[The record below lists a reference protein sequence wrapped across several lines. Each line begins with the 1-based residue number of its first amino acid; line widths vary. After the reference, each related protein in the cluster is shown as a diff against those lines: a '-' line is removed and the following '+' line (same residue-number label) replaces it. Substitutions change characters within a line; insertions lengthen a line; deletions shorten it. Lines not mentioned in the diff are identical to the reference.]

1 MVKLHEAMTYGNGE
15 VFHPYE
21 GFEAD
26 VGFWYGEYCKDVDAG
41 LSSGGGTAEYIAEKI
56 DEEHPTE
63 SPEQFKSLVRLVRE
77 TYPKAEKKWSAN
89 IREASEQP
97 FVFIKIFDPYE
108 DGEARATVQSYGGP
122 MAYNVWSISKENI
135 QDIKDELPDWEN
147 RIAFYR
153 YYSNGKLGGKLSEA
167 QISGLGHALAGKNV
181 GKRIREAQANLA
193 YYGFRRV
200 PEEDFSDD
208 GTRFF
213 MYVWDPENTGK
224 SPFYFSKAGGYGM
237 VFFSEHIY
245 YMYNN
250 ADELRKAIR
259 AHGYHLDDLNGINKE
274 NFTDEALGKIVAQLQ
289 EIRESN
295 WFEDICPE
303 FSTRGAIDRGV
314 EVKDYN
320 ADKDHQRVMDIA
332 KRANSDPEK
341 MAKLAANM
349 AKAIGDK
356 EKMRSRWQA
365 AVDVYGSESPVAK
378 AFEAQVKDRG
388 WSINIRPRS
397 GDIDWSSL
405 FESINDKSIYD
416 AHAEYKKDQLK
427 KKEDDNIETGVF
439 VVTDF
444 SDDSYKNPKV
454 KRIKIADGVTSIK
467 EDAFFN
473 CKNLTEVIIP
483 DSVTTIGDFAFANC
497 EELKTIK
504 IPKNVTSIGKGAF
517 CGCIYMTSII
527 IPDSVTTIEDST
539 FSNCMRLETIKIPKN
554 VTSIE
559 EGAFFHCARL
569 TSIIIPDS
577 VTSIGNLAFAN
588 CIRLKTI
595 KIPNSVT
602 SIGDRAF
609 YNCYNLES
617 IKMPESATSIGF
629 ETFRS
634 CNSLK
639 SINIPKGVTAIEN
652 STFFLCKNLT
662 EVIIPDSVTSIE
674 NDAFENCKNLK
685 TIHYA
690 GTRDQWNAIEKAFDW
705 IPSTRELM
713 IDYNYQESS
722 TFDEGSVKLAT
733 VVKESAERKYWNNFF
748 DKITESVDSDRI
760 ETLLKNYFDT
770 DDVSLS
776 DETCWGLPVY
786 IVDNKRYAVGD
797 SDDVYDAAVQ
807 QAIDVFEDDTD
818 EGKIRWLQKNNW
830 PGVDEESVC
839 NDLGDNPDDYEE
851 ESIYKP
857 SSIDEYIDTMGYT
870 DAAEAFSMAF
880 IGNYLDKRELGEYI
894 VDSDGVEPLAS
905 EDGREISIGDDLSA
919 FCLGGA
925 Y

>member
-1 MVKLHEAMTYGNGE
+1 MVKLREAMSYGNEE

-26 VGFWYGEYCKDVDAG
+26 VGFWYGGYCKDVDAG
-41 LSSGGGTAEYIAEKI
+41 LNNPDVGIAEYIAEKI

-63 SPEQFKSLVRLVRE
+63 SPEQFKSLVRLVRD
-77 TYPKAEKKWSAN
+77 TYPKIEKNWSVN
-89 IREASEQP
+89 IHEASEQP

-167 QISGLGHALAGKNV
+167 QISGHALAGKNV

-245 YMYNN
+245 YIYNN

-274 NFTDEALGKIVAQLQ
+274 HFTDEALGKIVAQLQ
-289 EIRESN
+289 EIRESS

-405 FESINDKSIYD
+405 FESINDKSIYK

-427 KKEDDNIETGVF
+427 KKEEEDNQ
-439 VVTDF
+439 
-444 SDDSYKNPKV
+444 
-454 KRIKIADGVTSIK
+454 
-467 EDAFFN
+467 
-473 CKNLTEVIIP
+473 
-483 DSVTTIGDFAFANC
+483 
-497 EELKTIK
+497 
-504 IPKNVTSIGKGAF
+504 
-517 CGCIYMTSII
+517 
-527 IPDSVTTIEDST
+527 
-539 FSNCMRLETIKIPKN
+539 
-554 VTSIE
+554 
-559 EGAFFHCARL
+559 
-569 TSIIIPDS
+569 
-577 VTSIGNLAFAN
+577 
-588 CIRLKTI
+588 
-595 KIPNSVT
+595 
-602 SIGDRAF
+602 
-609 YNCYNLES
+609 
-617 IKMPESATSIGF
+617 
-629 ETFRS
+629 
-634 CNSLK
+634 
-639 SINIPKGVTAIEN
+639 EN
-652 STFFLCKNLT
+652 F
-662 EVIIPDSVTSIE
+662 
-674 NDAFENCKNLK
+674 
-685 TIHYA
+685 
-690 GTRDQWNAIEKAFDW
+690 
-705 IPSTRELM
+705 
-713 IDYNYQESS
+713 

-733 VVKESAERKYWNNFF
+733 VVKESAERKYWNKFF

>member
-1 MVKLHEAMTYGNGE
+1 MVKLREAMSYGNEE

-26 VGFWYGEYCKDVDAG
+26 VDFWYGEYCKDVDAG
-41 LSSGGGTAEYIAEKI
+41 LSPGGGIAEYIADRI
-56 DEEHPTE
+56 DKEHPTK
-63 SPEQFKSLVRLVRE
+63 SYDQFKSLVRLVRE
-77 TYPKAEKKWSAN
+77 IYPKSEKKWSVN
-89 IREASEQP
+89 IHEASEQP

-167 QISGLGHALAGKNV
+167 QISGHALAGKNV

-245 YMYNN
+245 YIYNN

-274 NFTDEALGKIVAQLQ
+274 HFTDEALGKIVAQLQ

-303 FSTRGAIDRGV
+303 FSTRGAIDRGI

-427 KKEDDNIETGVF
+427 KKEEEDNQ
-439 VVTDF
+439 
-444 SDDSYKNPKV
+444 
-454 KRIKIADGVTSIK
+454 
-467 EDAFFN
+467 
-473 CKNLTEVIIP
+473 
-483 DSVTTIGDFAFANC
+483 
-497 EELKTIK
+497 
-504 IPKNVTSIGKGAF
+504 
-517 CGCIYMTSII
+517 
-527 IPDSVTTIEDST
+527 
-539 FSNCMRLETIKIPKN
+539 
-554 VTSIE
+554 
-559 EGAFFHCARL
+559 
-569 TSIIIPDS
+569 
-577 VTSIGNLAFAN
+577 
-588 CIRLKTI
+588 
-595 KIPNSVT
+595 
-602 SIGDRAF
+602 
-609 YNCYNLES
+609 
-617 IKMPESATSIGF
+617 
-629 ETFRS
+629 
-634 CNSLK
+634 
-639 SINIPKGVTAIEN
+639 EN
-652 STFFLCKNLT
+652 F
-662 EVIIPDSVTSIE
+662 
-674 NDAFENCKNLK
+674 
-685 TIHYA
+685 
-690 GTRDQWNAIEKAFDW
+690 
-705 IPSTRELM
+705 
-713 IDYNYQESS
+713 

-733 VVKESAERKYWNNFF
+733 VVKESAERKYWNKFF

-776 DETCWGLPVY
+776 NETCWGLPVY

-807 QAIDVFEDDTD
+807 QAIGVFEDDTD
-818 EGKIRWLQKNNW
+818 EGQIRWLQKNNW

-839 NDLGDNPDDYEE
+839 EDLGDYEE
-851 ESIYKP
+851 GESIYRP
-857 SSIDEYIDTMGYT
+857 SSIDEYIDTMGYA

>member
-1 MVKLHEAMTYGNGE
+1 MVKLREAMSYGNEE

-41 LSSGGGTAEYIAEKI
+41 LNNLDVGIAEYIAEKI

-63 SPEQFKSLVRLVRE
+63 SPEQFKSLVRLVRD
-77 TYPKAEKKWSAN
+77 TYPKIEKNWSVN
-89 IREASEQP
+89 IHEASEQP

-167 QISGLGHALAGKNV
+167 QISGHALAGKNV

-245 YMYNN
+245 YIYNN

-274 NFTDEALGKIVAQLQ
+274 HFTDEALGKIVAQLQ
-289 EIRESN
+289 EIRESS

-416 AHAEYKKDQLK
+416 AHAEYEKDQLN
-427 KKEDDNIETGVF
+427 KKEEEDNQ
-439 VVTDF
+439 
-444 SDDSYKNPKV
+444 
-454 KRIKIADGVTSIK
+454 
-467 EDAFFN
+467 
-473 CKNLTEVIIP
+473 
-483 DSVTTIGDFAFANC
+483 
-497 EELKTIK
+497 
-504 IPKNVTSIGKGAF
+504 
-517 CGCIYMTSII
+517 
-527 IPDSVTTIEDST
+527 
-539 FSNCMRLETIKIPKN
+539 
-554 VTSIE
+554 
-559 EGAFFHCARL
+559 
-569 TSIIIPDS
+569 
-577 VTSIGNLAFAN
+577 
-588 CIRLKTI
+588 
-595 KIPNSVT
+595 
-602 SIGDRAF
+602 
-609 YNCYNLES
+609 
-617 IKMPESATSIGF
+617 
-629 ETFRS
+629 
-634 CNSLK
+634 
-639 SINIPKGVTAIEN
+639 EN
-652 STFFLCKNLT
+652 F
-662 EVIIPDSVTSIE
+662 
-674 NDAFENCKNLK
+674 
-685 TIHYA
+685 
-690 GTRDQWNAIEKAFDW
+690 
-705 IPSTRELM
+705 
-713 IDYNYQESS
+713 

-733 VVKESAERKYWNNFF
+733 VVKESAERKYWNSFF
-748 DKITESVDSDRI
+748 NKITESVDSDRI

-807 QAIDVFEDDTD
+807 QAIGVFEDDTD
-818 EGKIRWLQKNNW
+818 EGQIRWLQKNNW

>member
-1 MVKLHEAMTYGNGE
+1 MIKLREAMSYGNEE

-41 LSSGGGTAEYIAEKI
+41 LSPGGGIAEYIADRI
-56 DEEHPTE
+56 DKEHPTK
-63 SPEQFKSLVRLVRE
+63 SYDQFKSLVRLVRE
-77 TYPKAEKKWSAN
+77 IYPKSEKKWSVN
-89 IREASEQP
+89 IHEASEQP

-167 QISGLGHALAGKNV
+167 QISGHALAGKNV

-245 YMYNN
+245 YIYNN

-274 NFTDEALGKIVAQLQ
+274 HFTDEALGKIVAQLQ
-289 EIRESN
+289 EIRESS

-427 KKEDDNIETGVF
+427 KKEEEDNQ
-439 VVTDF
+439 
-444 SDDSYKNPKV
+444 
-454 KRIKIADGVTSIK
+454 
-467 EDAFFN
+467 
-473 CKNLTEVIIP
+473 
-483 DSVTTIGDFAFANC
+483 
-497 EELKTIK
+497 
-504 IPKNVTSIGKGAF
+504 
-517 CGCIYMTSII
+517 
-527 IPDSVTTIEDST
+527 
-539 FSNCMRLETIKIPKN
+539 
-554 VTSIE
+554 
-559 EGAFFHCARL
+559 
-569 TSIIIPDS
+569 
-577 VTSIGNLAFAN
+577 
-588 CIRLKTI
+588 
-595 KIPNSVT
+595 
-602 SIGDRAF
+602 
-609 YNCYNLES
+609 
-617 IKMPESATSIGF
+617 
-629 ETFRS
+629 
-634 CNSLK
+634 
-639 SINIPKGVTAIEN
+639 EN
-652 STFFLCKNLT
+652 F
-662 EVIIPDSVTSIE
+662 
-674 NDAFENCKNLK
+674 
-685 TIHYA
+685 
-690 GTRDQWNAIEKAFDW
+690 
-705 IPSTRELM
+705 
-713 IDYNYQESS
+713 

-894 VDSDGVEPLAS
+894 VDSDGVAPLAS

>member
-1 MVKLHEAMTYGNGE
+1 MVKLREAMTYGNGE

-26 VGFWYGEYCKDVDAG
+26 VDFWYGEYCKDVDAG
-41 LSSGGGTAEYIAEKI
+41 LSPGGGIAEYIADRINK
-56 DEEHPTE
+56 EHPTK
-63 SPEQFKSLVRLVRE
+63 SYDQFKSLVRLVRE
-77 TYPKAEKKWSAN
+77 IYPKSEKKWSVN
-89 IREASEQP
+89 IHEASEQP
-97 FVFIKIFDPYE
+97 FVFIKVFDPYE
-108 DGEARATVQSYGGP
+108 DGEARAIAQSYGGQLD
-122 MAYNVWSISKENI
+122 YNVWSISKENI

-153 YYSNGKLGGKLSEA
+153 YYSSRKLGGKLSES
-167 QISGLGHALAGKNV
+167 QISGHALAGKNV

-208 GTRFF
+208 GARFF
-213 MYVWDPENTGK
+213 MWVWDPENTGK

-237 VFFSEHIY
+237 VFFSEQ
-245 YMYNN
+245 MYDN
-250 ADELRKAIR
+250 APELRKAIR

-289 EIRESN
+289 EIRESS

-341 MAKLAANM
+341 MVKLAANM

-405 FESINDKSIYD
+405 FESVNDESIYK
-416 AHAEYKKDQLK
+416 AHAEYEKDQLK
-427 KKEDDNIETGVF
+427 KKEEEDNQ
-439 VVTDF
+439 
-444 SDDSYKNPKV
+444 
-454 KRIKIADGVTSIK
+454 
-467 EDAFFN
+467 
-473 CKNLTEVIIP
+473 
-483 DSVTTIGDFAFANC
+483 
-497 EELKTIK
+497 
-504 IPKNVTSIGKGAF
+504 
-517 CGCIYMTSII
+517 
-527 IPDSVTTIEDST
+527 
-539 FSNCMRLETIKIPKN
+539 
-554 VTSIE
+554 
-559 EGAFFHCARL
+559 
-569 TSIIIPDS
+569 
-577 VTSIGNLAFAN
+577 
-588 CIRLKTI
+588 
-595 KIPNSVT
+595 
-602 SIGDRAF
+602 
-609 YNCYNLES
+609 
-617 IKMPESATSIGF
+617 
-629 ETFRS
+629 
-634 CNSLK
+634 
-639 SINIPKGVTAIEN
+639 EN
-652 STFFLCKNLT
+652 F
-662 EVIIPDSVTSIE
+662 
-674 NDAFENCKNLK
+674 
-685 TIHYA
+685 
-690 GTRDQWNAIEKAFDW
+690 
-705 IPSTRELM
+705 
-713 IDYNYQESS
+713 

-748 DKITESVDSDRI
+748 DKITESTDSDSI
-760 ETLLKNYFDT
+760 ETILKDYFDA

-776 DETCWGLPVY
+776 DETCFGLPVY

-797 SDDVYDAAVQ
+797 SDEAYDAAVQ
-807 QAIDVFEDDTD
+807 QAIDVFEDDTE

-839 NDLGDNPDDYEE
+839 EDLGDYEE
-851 ESIYKP
+851 GESIYKP

-919 FCLGGA
+919 FCLGET

>member
-1 MVKLHEAMTYGNGE
+1 MVKLREAMSYGNGE

-26 VGFWYGEYCKDVDAG
+26 VDFWYGEYCKDVDAG
-41 LSSGGGTAEYIAEKI
+41 LSPGGGIAEYIADRINK
-56 DEEHPTE
+56 EHPTK
-63 SPEQFKSLVRLVRE
+63 SYDQFKSLVRLVRE
-77 TYPKAEKKWSAN
+77 IYPKSEKKWSVN
-89 IREASEQP
+89 IHEASEQP
-97 FVFIKIFDPYE
+97 FVFIKVFDPYE
-108 DGEARATVQSYGGP
+108 DSEARAIAQSYGGQID
-122 MAYNVWSISKENI
+122 YNVWSISKENI

-153 YYSNGKLGGKLSEA
+153 YYSSRKLGGKLSES
-167 QISGLGHALAGKNV
+167 QISGHALVGKNV
-181 GKRIREAQANLA
+181 GKRIHEAQANLA

-208 GTRFF
+208 GARFF
-213 MYVWDPENTGK
+213 MWVWDPENTGK

-237 VFFSEHIY
+237 VFFSEQ
-245 YMYNN
+245 MYDN
-250 ADELRKAIR
+250 APELRKAIK

-289 EIRESN
+289 EIRESS

-341 MAKLAANM
+341 MVKLAANM

-405 FESINDKSIYD
+405 FESVNDESIYK
-416 AHAEYKKDQLK
+416 AHAEYEKDQLK
-427 KKEDDNIETGVF
+427 KKEEEDNQ
-439 VVTDF
+439 
-444 SDDSYKNPKV
+444 
-454 KRIKIADGVTSIK
+454 
-467 EDAFFN
+467 
-473 CKNLTEVIIP
+473 
-483 DSVTTIGDFAFANC
+483 
-497 EELKTIK
+497 
-504 IPKNVTSIGKGAF
+504 
-517 CGCIYMTSII
+517 
-527 IPDSVTTIEDST
+527 
-539 FSNCMRLETIKIPKN
+539 
-554 VTSIE
+554 
-559 EGAFFHCARL
+559 
-569 TSIIIPDS
+569 
-577 VTSIGNLAFAN
+577 
-588 CIRLKTI
+588 
-595 KIPNSVT
+595 
-602 SIGDRAF
+602 
-609 YNCYNLES
+609 
-617 IKMPESATSIGF
+617 
-629 ETFRS
+629 
-634 CNSLK
+634 
-639 SINIPKGVTAIEN
+639 EN
-652 STFFLCKNLT
+652 F
-662 EVIIPDSVTSIE
+662 
-674 NDAFENCKNLK
+674 
-685 TIHYA
+685 
-690 GTRDQWNAIEKAFDW
+690 
-705 IPSTRELM
+705 
-713 IDYNYQESS
+713 

-733 VVKESAERKYWNNFF
+733 VKEAAERKYWNKFF

-776 DETCWGLPVY
+776 DETCFGLPVY

-797 SDDVYDAAVQ
+797 SDEAYDAAVQ
-807 QAIDVFEDDTD
+807 QAIDVFEDDTE
-818 EGKIRWLQKNNW
+818 EGQIRWLQKNNW

-839 NDLGDNPDDYEE
+839 EDLGDYEE
-851 ESIYKP
+851 GESIYKP

-919 FCLGGA
+919 FCLGET

>member
-1 MVKLHEAMTYGNGE
+1 MVKLREAMTYGNGE

-26 VGFWYGEYCKDVDAG
+26 VDFWYGEYCKDVDAG
-41 LSSGGGTAEYIAEKI
+41 LSPGGGIAEYIADRINK
-56 DEEHPTE
+56 EHPTK
-63 SPEQFKSLVRLVRE
+63 SYDQFKSLVRLVRE
-77 TYPKAEKKWSAN
+77 IYPKSEKKWSVN
-89 IREASEQP
+89 IHEASEQP
-97 FVFIKIFDPYE
+97 FVFIKVFDPYE
-108 DGEARATVQSYGGP
+108 DGEARAIAQSYGGQLD
-122 MAYNVWSISKENI
+122 YNVWSISKENI

-153 YYSNGKLGGKLSEA
+153 YYSSRKLGGKLSEA
-167 QISGLGHALAGKNV
+167 QISGHVLTGKNV

-213 MYVWDPENTGK
+213 MWVWDPENTGK

-245 YMYNN
+245 YMYND
-250 ADELRKAIR
+250 ADELRKAIET
-259 AHGYHLDDLNGINKE
+259 HGYHLDDLNGINKE

-289 EIRESN
+289 EIRESS

-365 AVDVYGSESPVAK
+365 AVDVYGLESPVAK

-416 AHAEYKKDQLK
+416 SHAEYEKDQLK
-427 KKEDDNIETGVF
+427 KKEEEDNQ
-439 VVTDF
+439 
-444 SDDSYKNPKV
+444 
-454 KRIKIADGVTSIK
+454 
-467 EDAFFN
+467 
-473 CKNLTEVIIP
+473 
-483 DSVTTIGDFAFANC
+483 
-497 EELKTIK
+497 
-504 IPKNVTSIGKGAF
+504 
-517 CGCIYMTSII
+517 
-527 IPDSVTTIEDST
+527 
-539 FSNCMRLETIKIPKN
+539 
-554 VTSIE
+554 
-559 EGAFFHCARL
+559 
-569 TSIIIPDS
+569 
-577 VTSIGNLAFAN
+577 
-588 CIRLKTI
+588 
-595 KIPNSVT
+595 
-602 SIGDRAF
+602 
-609 YNCYNLES
+609 
-617 IKMPESATSIGF
+617 
-629 ETFRS
+629 
-634 CNSLK
+634 
-639 SINIPKGVTAIEN
+639 EN
-652 STFFLCKNLT
+652 F
-662 EVIIPDSVTSIE
+662 
-674 NDAFENCKNLK
+674 
-685 TIHYA
+685 
-690 GTRDQWNAIEKAFDW
+690 
-705 IPSTRELM
+705 
-713 IDYNYQESS
+713 

-748 DKITESVDSDRI
+748 DKITESTDSDSI
-760 ETLLKNYFDT
+760 ETLLKDYFDT

-776 DETCWGLPVY
+776 DETCFGLPVY

-807 QAIDVFEDDTD
+807 QAIGVFEDDTE
-818 EGKIRWLQKNNW
+818 EGQIRWLQKNNW

-839 NDLGDNPDDYEE
+839 EDLGDYEE
-851 ESIYKP
+851 GELIYKP
-857 SSIDEYIDTMGYT
+857 SSIDEYIDTMGYA

-919 FCLGGA
+919 FCLGET

>member
-1 MVKLHEAMTYGNGE
+1 MVKLREAMSYGNEE

-21 GFEAD
+21 GFEVD
-26 VGFWYGEYCKDVDAG
+26 VDFWYGEYCKDADAG
-41 LSSGGGTAEYIAEKI
+41 LSPGGGIAEYIAEKI

-77 TYPKAEKKWSAN
+77 TYPKAEKKWSVN
-89 IREASEQP
+89 IHEASEQP

-108 DGEARATVQSYGGP
+108 DGEARTTVQSYGGP

-245 YMYNN
+245 YMYND
-250 ADELRKAIR
+250 ADKLRKAIK

-274 NFTDEALGKIVAQLQ
+274 HFTDEALGKIVAQLQ
-289 EIRESN
+289 EIRESS

-416 AHAEYKKDQLK
+416 AHAEYEKDQLK
-427 KKEDDNIETGVF
+427 KKEEEDNQ
-439 VVTDF
+439 
-444 SDDSYKNPKV
+444 
-454 KRIKIADGVTSIK
+454 
-467 EDAFFN
+467 
-473 CKNLTEVIIP
+473 
-483 DSVTTIGDFAFANC
+483 
-497 EELKTIK
+497 
-504 IPKNVTSIGKGAF
+504 
-517 CGCIYMTSII
+517 
-527 IPDSVTTIEDST
+527 
-539 FSNCMRLETIKIPKN
+539 
-554 VTSIE
+554 
-559 EGAFFHCARL
+559 
-569 TSIIIPDS
+569 
-577 VTSIGNLAFAN
+577 
-588 CIRLKTI
+588 
-595 KIPNSVT
+595 
-602 SIGDRAF
+602 
-609 YNCYNLES
+609 
-617 IKMPESATSIGF
+617 
-629 ETFRS
+629 
-634 CNSLK
+634 
-639 SINIPKGVTAIEN
+639 EN
-652 STFFLCKNLT
+652 F
-662 EVIIPDSVTSIE
+662 
-674 NDAFENCKNLK
+674 
-685 TIHYA
+685 
-690 GTRDQWNAIEKAFDW
+690 
-705 IPSTRELM
+705 
-713 IDYNYQESS
+713 

-818 EGKIRWLQKNNW
+818 EGKIRWLQANNW

-857 SSIDEYIDTMGYT
+857 SSIDEYIDTMGYA
-870 DAAEAFSMAF
+870 DAVEAFSMAF

>member
-1 MVKLHEAMTYGNGE
+1 MVKLREAMSYGNEE

-26 VGFWYGEYCKDVDAG
+26 VDFWYGEYCKDVDAG
-41 LSSGGGTAEYIAEKI
+41 LSPGGGIAEYIAEKI

-63 SPEQFKSLVRLVRE
+63 SPEQFKSLVRLVRD
-77 TYPKAEKKWSAN
+77 TYPKIEKNWSVN
-89 IREASEQP
+89 IHEASEQP

-167 QISGLGHALAGKNV
+167 QISGHALAGKNV

-245 YMYNN
+245 YIYNN

-274 NFTDEALGKIVAQLQ
+274 HFTDEALGKIVAQLQ
-289 EIRESN
+289 EIRESS

-416 AHAEYKKDQLK
+416 AHAEYEKDQLK
-427 KKEDDNIETGVF
+427 KKEDEDNQ
-439 VVTDF
+439 
-444 SDDSYKNPKV
+444 
-454 KRIKIADGVTSIK
+454 
-467 EDAFFN
+467 
-473 CKNLTEVIIP
+473 
-483 DSVTTIGDFAFANC
+483 
-497 EELKTIK
+497 
-504 IPKNVTSIGKGAF
+504 
-517 CGCIYMTSII
+517 
-527 IPDSVTTIEDST
+527 
-539 FSNCMRLETIKIPKN
+539 
-554 VTSIE
+554 
-559 EGAFFHCARL
+559 
-569 TSIIIPDS
+569 
-577 VTSIGNLAFAN
+577 
-588 CIRLKTI
+588 
-595 KIPNSVT
+595 
-602 SIGDRAF
+602 
-609 YNCYNLES
+609 
-617 IKMPESATSIGF
+617 
-629 ETFRS
+629 
-634 CNSLK
+634 
-639 SINIPKGVTAIEN
+639 EN
-652 STFFLCKNLT
+652 F
-662 EVIIPDSVTSIE
+662 
-674 NDAFENCKNLK
+674 
-685 TIHYA
+685 
-690 GTRDQWNAIEKAFDW
+690 
-705 IPSTRELM
+705 
-713 IDYNYQESS
+713 

-748 DKITESVDSDRI
+748 NKITESVDSDRI

-839 NDLGDNPDDYEE
+839 NDLGDNSDDYEE

-905 EDGREISIGDDLSA
+905 EDGKEISIGDDLSA

>member
-1 MVKLHEAMTYGNGE
+1 MIKLREAMTYGNGE

-26 VGFWYGEYCKDVDAG
+26 VDFWYGEYCRDVDAG
-41 LSSGGGTAEYIAEKI
+41 LSPGGGIAEYIADRINK
-56 DEEHPTE
+56 EHPTKNYD
-63 SPEQFKSLVRLVRE
+63 QFKSLVRLVRE
-77 TYPKAEKKWSAN
+77 TYPKIEKKWSVN
-89 IREASEQP
+89 IHEASEQP

-167 QISGLGHALAGKNV
+167 QISGHALAGKNV

-245 YMYNN
+245 YIYNN

-274 NFTDEALGKIVAQLQ
+274 HFTDEALGKIVAQLQ
-289 EIRESN
+289 EIRESS

-427 KKEDDNIETGVF
+427 KKEEEDNQ
-439 VVTDF
+439 
-444 SDDSYKNPKV
+444 
-454 KRIKIADGVTSIK
+454 
-467 EDAFFN
+467 
-473 CKNLTEVIIP
+473 
-483 DSVTTIGDFAFANC
+483 
-497 EELKTIK
+497 
-504 IPKNVTSIGKGAF
+504 
-517 CGCIYMTSII
+517 
-527 IPDSVTTIEDST
+527 
-539 FSNCMRLETIKIPKN
+539 
-554 VTSIE
+554 
-559 EGAFFHCARL
+559 
-569 TSIIIPDS
+569 
-577 VTSIGNLAFAN
+577 
-588 CIRLKTI
+588 
-595 KIPNSVT
+595 
-602 SIGDRAF
+602 
-609 YNCYNLES
+609 
-617 IKMPESATSIGF
+617 
-629 ETFRS
+629 
-634 CNSLK
+634 
-639 SINIPKGVTAIEN
+639 EN
-652 STFFLCKNLT
+652 F
-662 EVIIPDSVTSIE
+662 
-674 NDAFENCKNLK
+674 
-685 TIHYA
+685 
-690 GTRDQWNAIEKAFDW
+690 
-705 IPSTRELM
+705 
-713 IDYNYQESS
+713 
-722 TFDEGSVKLAT
+722 TFDEGSVKLVT
-733 VVKESAERKYWNNFF
+733 VVKESAERKYWNKFF

-807 QAIDVFEDDTD
+807 QAINVFEDDTD

>member
-1 MVKLHEAMTYGNGE
+1 MVKLREAMSYGNEE

-41 LSSGGGTAEYIAEKI
+41 LNNPDVGIAEYIAEKI

-63 SPEQFKSLVRLVRE
+63 SPEQFKSLVRLVRD
-77 TYPKAEKKWSAN
+77 TYPKIEKNWSVN
-89 IREASEQP
+89 IYEASEQP

-167 QISGLGHALAGKNV
+167 QISGHALAGKNV

-245 YMYNN
+245 YIYNN

-274 NFTDEALGKIVAQLQ
+274 HFTDEALGKIVAQLQ
-289 EIRESN
+289 EIRESS

-416 AHAEYKKDQLK
+416 AHAEYEKDQLN
-427 KKEDDNIETGVF
+427 KKEEEDNQ
-439 VVTDF
+439 
-444 SDDSYKNPKV
+444 
-454 KRIKIADGVTSIK
+454 
-467 EDAFFN
+467 
-473 CKNLTEVIIP
+473 
-483 DSVTTIGDFAFANC
+483 
-497 EELKTIK
+497 
-504 IPKNVTSIGKGAF
+504 
-517 CGCIYMTSII
+517 
-527 IPDSVTTIEDST
+527 
-539 FSNCMRLETIKIPKN
+539 
-554 VTSIE
+554 
-559 EGAFFHCARL
+559 
-569 TSIIIPDS
+569 
-577 VTSIGNLAFAN
+577 
-588 CIRLKTI
+588 
-595 KIPNSVT
+595 
-602 SIGDRAF
+602 
-609 YNCYNLES
+609 
-617 IKMPESATSIGF
+617 
-629 ETFRS
+629 
-634 CNSLK
+634 
-639 SINIPKGVTAIEN
+639 EN
-652 STFFLCKNLT
+652 F
-662 EVIIPDSVTSIE
+662 
-674 NDAFENCKNLK
+674 
-685 TIHYA
+685 
-690 GTRDQWNAIEKAFDW
+690 
-705 IPSTRELM
+705 
-713 IDYNYQESS
+713 

-733 VVKESAERKYWNNFF
+733 VVKESAERKYWNKFF

>member
-1 MVKLHEAMTYGNGE
+1 MVKLRESMTYGNGE

-26 VGFWYGEYCKDVDAG
+26 VDFWYGEYCKDVDAG
-41 LSSGGGTAEYIAEKI
+41 LSPGGGIAEYIADRINK
-56 DEEHPTE
+56 EHPTK
-63 SPEQFKSLVRLVRE
+63 SYDQFKSLVRLVRE
-77 TYPKAEKKWSAN
+77 IYPKSEKKWSVNIHEAN
-89 IREASEQP
+89 EQP
-97 FVFIKIFDPYE
+97 FVFIKVFDPYE
-108 DGEARATVQSYGGP
+108 DGEARAIAQSYGGQID
-122 MAYNVWSISKENI
+122 YNVWSISKENI

-153 YYSNGKLGGKLSEA
+153 YYSSRKLGGKLSEA
-167 QISGLGHALAGKNV
+167 QISGHALAGKNV

-237 VFFSEHIY
+237 VFFSEQ
-245 YMYNN
+245 MYDN
-250 ADELRKAIR
+250 APELRKAIK

-289 EIRESN
+289 EIRESS

-314 EVKDYN
+314 EIKDYN

-365 AVDVYGSESPVAK
+365 AVDVYGLESPVAK
-378 AFEAQVKDRG
+378 AFEAQVKDRR

-405 FESINDKSIYD
+405 FESVNDESIYK
-416 AHAEYKKDQLK
+416 AHAEYEKDQLK
-427 KKEDDNIETGVF
+427 KKEEEDNQ
-439 VVTDF
+439 
-444 SDDSYKNPKV
+444 
-454 KRIKIADGVTSIK
+454 
-467 EDAFFN
+467 
-473 CKNLTEVIIP
+473 
-483 DSVTTIGDFAFANC
+483 
-497 EELKTIK
+497 
-504 IPKNVTSIGKGAF
+504 
-517 CGCIYMTSII
+517 
-527 IPDSVTTIEDST
+527 
-539 FSNCMRLETIKIPKN
+539 
-554 VTSIE
+554 
-559 EGAFFHCARL
+559 
-569 TSIIIPDS
+569 
-577 VTSIGNLAFAN
+577 
-588 CIRLKTI
+588 
-595 KIPNSVT
+595 
-602 SIGDRAF
+602 
-609 YNCYNLES
+609 
-617 IKMPESATSIGF
+617 
-629 ETFRS
+629 
-634 CNSLK
+634 
-639 SINIPKGVTAIEN
+639 EN
-652 STFFLCKNLT
+652 F
-662 EVIIPDSVTSIE
+662 
-674 NDAFENCKNLK
+674 
-685 TIHYA
+685 
-690 GTRDQWNAIEKAFDW
+690 
-705 IPSTRELM
+705 
-713 IDYNYQESS
+713 

-748 DKITESVDSDRI
+748 DKITESTDSDSI
-760 ETLLKNYFDT
+760 ETILKDYFDT

-776 DETCWGLPVY
+776 DETCFGLPVY

-807 QAIDVFEDDTD
+807 QAIDVFEDDTE
-818 EGKIRWLQKNNW
+818 EGQIRWLQKNNW

-839 NDLGDNPDDYEE
+839 EDLGDYEE
-851 ESIYKP
+851 GESIYKP
-857 SSIDEYIDTMGYT
+857 SSIDEYIDTMGYA

-919 FCLGGA
+919 FCLGGT

>member
-26 VGFWYGEYCKDVDAG
+26 VDFWYGEYCKDVDAG
-41 LSSGGGTAEYIAEKI
+41 LSPGGGIAEYIADRINK
-56 DEEHPTE
+56 EHPTK
-63 SPEQFKSLVRLVRE
+63 SYDQFKSLVKLVRE
-77 TYPKAEKKWSAN
+77 IYPKSEKKWSVN
-89 IREASEQP
+89 IHEASEQP
-97 FVFIKIFDPYE
+97 FVFIKVFDPYE
-108 DGEARATVQSYGGP
+108 DGEARAIAQSYGGQLD
-122 MAYNVWSISKENI
+122 YNVWSISKENI

-153 YYSNGKLGGKLSEA
+153 YYSSRKLGGKLSEA
-167 QISGLGHALAGKNV
+167 QISGHALTGKNV

-200 PEEDFSDD
+200 SEEDFSDD

-213 MYVWDPENTGK
+213 MWVWDPENTGK

-245 YMYNN
+245 YMYND
-250 ADELRKAIR
+250 AEKLRKAIKD
-259 AHGYHLDDLNGINKE
+259 HGYHLDDLNGINKE
-274 NFTDEALGKIVAQLQ
+274 NFTDEALGKIVTQLQ
-289 EIRESN
+289 EIRESS

-405 FESINDKSIYD
+405 FESINDKSIYN
-416 AHAEYKKDQLK
+416 AHAEYEKDQLK
-427 KKEDDNIETGVF
+427 KKEEEDNQ
-439 VVTDF
+439 
-444 SDDSYKNPKV
+444 
-454 KRIKIADGVTSIK
+454 
-467 EDAFFN
+467 
-473 CKNLTEVIIP
+473 
-483 DSVTTIGDFAFANC
+483 
-497 EELKTIK
+497 
-504 IPKNVTSIGKGAF
+504 
-517 CGCIYMTSII
+517 
-527 IPDSVTTIEDST
+527 
-539 FSNCMRLETIKIPKN
+539 
-554 VTSIE
+554 
-559 EGAFFHCARL
+559 
-569 TSIIIPDS
+569 
-577 VTSIGNLAFAN
+577 
-588 CIRLKTI
+588 
-595 KIPNSVT
+595 
-602 SIGDRAF
+602 
-609 YNCYNLES
+609 
-617 IKMPESATSIGF
+617 
-629 ETFRS
+629 
-634 CNSLK
+634 
-639 SINIPKGVTAIEN
+639 EN
-652 STFFLCKNLT
+652 F
-662 EVIIPDSVTSIE
+662 
-674 NDAFENCKNLK
+674 
-685 TIHYA
+685 
-690 GTRDQWNAIEKAFDW
+690 
-705 IPSTRELM
+705 
-713 IDYNYQESS
+713 

-748 DKITESVDSDRI
+748 DKITESTDSDSI
-760 ETLLKNYFDT
+760 ETLLKDYFDT
-770 DDVSLS
+770 DNVSLS
-776 DETCWGLPVY
+776 DETCFGLPVY

-797 SDDVYDAAVQ
+797 SDEAYDAAVQ
-807 QAIDVFEDDTD
+807 QAIGVFEDDTE
-818 EGKIRWLQKNNW
+818 EGQIRWLQKNNW

-839 NDLGDNPDDYEE
+839 EDLGDYEE
-851 ESIYKP
+851 GESIYKP
-857 SSIDEYIDTMGYT
+857 SSIDEYIDTMGYA

-905 EDGREISIGDDLSA
+905 EDGREISIDDDLSA

>member
-1 MVKLHEAMTYGNGE
+1 MVKLREAMSYGDGE

-26 VGFWYGEYCKDVDAG
+26 VDFWYGKYCEDVDAG
-41 LSSGGGTAEYIAEKI
+41 VNDPDEGIAEYIAGKI
-56 DEEHPTE
+56 DEDHPTE
-63 SPEQFKSLVRLVRE
+63 SPEQFNSLMRWVRE
-77 TYPKAEKKWSAN
+77 TYPKIEKKWSVN
-89 IREASEQP
+89 IHEASEQP

-167 QISGLGHALAGKNV
+167 QISGHALAGKNV

-245 YMYNN
+245 YIYNN

-274 NFTDEALGKIVAQLQ
+274 HFTDEALGKIVAQLQ
-289 EIRESN
+289 EIRESS

-416 AHAEYKKDQLK
+416 AHAEYEKDQLK
-427 KKEDDNIETGVF
+427 KKEEEDNQ
-439 VVTDF
+439 
-444 SDDSYKNPKV
+444 
-454 KRIKIADGVTSIK
+454 
-467 EDAFFN
+467 
-473 CKNLTEVIIP
+473 
-483 DSVTTIGDFAFANC
+483 
-497 EELKTIK
+497 
-504 IPKNVTSIGKGAF
+504 
-517 CGCIYMTSII
+517 
-527 IPDSVTTIEDST
+527 
-539 FSNCMRLETIKIPKN
+539 
-554 VTSIE
+554 
-559 EGAFFHCARL
+559 
-569 TSIIIPDS
+569 
-577 VTSIGNLAFAN
+577 
-588 CIRLKTI
+588 
-595 KIPNSVT
+595 
-602 SIGDRAF
+602 
-609 YNCYNLES
+609 
-617 IKMPESATSIGF
+617 
-629 ETFRS
+629 
-634 CNSLK
+634 
-639 SINIPKGVTAIEN
+639 EN
-652 STFFLCKNLT
+652 F
-662 EVIIPDSVTSIE
+662 
-674 NDAFENCKNLK
+674 
-685 TIHYA
+685 
-690 GTRDQWNAIEKAFDW
+690 
-705 IPSTRELM
+705 
-713 IDYNYQESS
+713 

-733 VVKESAERKYWNNFF
+733 VVKESAERKYWNKFF

-839 NDLGDNPDDYEE
+839 NDLGDNSDDYEE

>member
-1 MVKLHEAMTYGNGE
+1 MVKLRETMSYGNRE

-26 VGFWYGEYCKDVDAG
+26 VDFWYGEYCKDVDAG
-41 LSSGGGTAEYIAEKI
+41 LSPGGGIAEYIADRI
-56 DEEHPTE
+56 DKEHPTK
-63 SPEQFKSLVRLVRE
+63 SYDQFKSLVRLVRE
-77 TYPKAEKKWSAN
+77 LYPKSEKKWSVN
-89 IREASEQP
+89 IHEASEQP

-245 YMYNN
+245 YIYNN

-274 NFTDEALGKIVAQLQ
+274 HFTDEALGKIVAQLQ
-289 EIRESN
+289 EIRESS

-378 AFEAQVKDRG
+378 AFETQVKDRG

-427 KKEDDNIETGVF
+427 KKEEEDNQ
-439 VVTDF
+439 
-444 SDDSYKNPKV
+444 
-454 KRIKIADGVTSIK
+454 
-467 EDAFFN
+467 
-473 CKNLTEVIIP
+473 
-483 DSVTTIGDFAFANC
+483 
-497 EELKTIK
+497 
-504 IPKNVTSIGKGAF
+504 
-517 CGCIYMTSII
+517 
-527 IPDSVTTIEDST
+527 
-539 FSNCMRLETIKIPKN
+539 
-554 VTSIE
+554 
-559 EGAFFHCARL
+559 
-569 TSIIIPDS
+569 
-577 VTSIGNLAFAN
+577 
-588 CIRLKTI
+588 
-595 KIPNSVT
+595 
-602 SIGDRAF
+602 
-609 YNCYNLES
+609 
-617 IKMPESATSIGF
+617 
-629 ETFRS
+629 
-634 CNSLK
+634 
-639 SINIPKGVTAIEN
+639 EN
-652 STFFLCKNLT
+652 F
-662 EVIIPDSVTSIE
+662 
-674 NDAFENCKNLK
+674 
-685 TIHYA
+685 
-690 GTRDQWNAIEKAFDW
+690 
-705 IPSTRELM
+705 
-713 IDYNYQESS
+713 

-748 DKITESVDSDRI
+748 DKITESTDSDRI

-905 EDGREISIGDDLSA
+905 EDGKEISIGDDLSA

>member
-21 GFEAD
+21 GFEDD
-26 VGFWYGEYCKDVDAG
+26 VDFWYGEYCKDVDAG
-41 LSSGGGTAEYIAEKI
+41 LSPGGGIAEYIADRINK
-56 DEEHPTE
+56 EHPTK
-63 SPEQFKSLVRLVRE
+63 SYDQFKSLVRLVRE
-77 TYPKAEKKWSAN
+77 IYPKSEKKWSVN
-89 IREASEQP
+89 IHEASEQP

-153 YYSNGKLGGKLSEA
+153 YYSSGKLGGKLFEA
-167 QISGLGHALAGKNV
+167 QISRSGRALTGKNV

-213 MYVWDPENTGK
+213 MWVWDPENTGK

-245 YMYNN
+245 YMYND
-250 ADELRKAIR
+250 ADKLRKAIKD
-259 AHGYHLDDLNGINKE
+259 HGYHLDDLNGINKE

-289 EIRESN
+289 EIRESS

-405 FESINDKSIYD
+405 FESINDKSIYN
-416 AHAEYKKDQLK
+416 AHAEYEKDQLK
-427 KKEDDNIETGVF
+427 KKEEEDNQ
-439 VVTDF
+439 
-444 SDDSYKNPKV
+444 
-454 KRIKIADGVTSIK
+454 
-467 EDAFFN
+467 
-473 CKNLTEVIIP
+473 
-483 DSVTTIGDFAFANC
+483 
-497 EELKTIK
+497 
-504 IPKNVTSIGKGAF
+504 
-517 CGCIYMTSII
+517 
-527 IPDSVTTIEDST
+527 
-539 FSNCMRLETIKIPKN
+539 
-554 VTSIE
+554 
-559 EGAFFHCARL
+559 
-569 TSIIIPDS
+569 
-577 VTSIGNLAFAN
+577 
-588 CIRLKTI
+588 
-595 KIPNSVT
+595 
-602 SIGDRAF
+602 
-609 YNCYNLES
+609 
-617 IKMPESATSIGF
+617 
-629 ETFRS
+629 
-634 CNSLK
+634 
-639 SINIPKGVTAIEN
+639 EN
-652 STFFLCKNLT
+652 F
-662 EVIIPDSVTSIE
+662 
-674 NDAFENCKNLK
+674 
-685 TIHYA
+685 
-690 GTRDQWNAIEKAFDW
+690 
-705 IPSTRELM
+705 
-713 IDYNYQESS
+713 

-733 VVKESAERKYWNNFF
+733 VVKESTERKYWNNFF
-748 DKITESVDSDRI
+748 DKITESTDSDSI
-760 ETLLKNYFDT
+760 ETLLKDYFDT

-776 DETCWGLPVY
+776 DETCFGLPVY

-797 SDDVYDAAVQ
+797 SDEAYDAAVQ
-807 QAIDVFEDDTD
+807 QAIGVFEDDTE
-818 EGKIRWLQKNNW
+818 EGQIRWLQANNW

-839 NDLGDNPDDYEE
+839 EDLGDYEE
-851 ESIYKP
+851 GESIYKP
-857 SSIDEYIDTMGYT
+857 SSIDEYIDTMGYA
-870 DAAEAFSMAF
+870 DVAEAFSMAF

-919 FCLGGA
+919 FCLGET

>member
-1 MVKLHEAMTYGNGE
+1 MVKLREAMSYGNEE

-41 LSSGGGTAEYIAEKI
+41 LNNPDVGIAEYIAEKI

-63 SPEQFKSLVRLVRE
+63 SPEQFKSLVRLVRD
-77 TYPKAEKKWSAN
+77 TYPKIEKNWSVN
-89 IREASEQP
+89 IHEASEQP

-135 QDIKDELPDWEN
+135 QDIKDELHDWEN

-167 QISGLGHALAGKNV
+167 QISGHALAGKNV

-245 YMYNN
+245 YIYNN

-274 NFTDEALGKIVAQLQ
+274 HFTDEALGKIVAQLQ
-289 EIRESN
+289 EIRESS

-416 AHAEYKKDQLK
+416 AHAEYEKDQLN
-427 KKEDDNIETGVF
+427 KKEEEDNQ
-439 VVTDF
+439 
-444 SDDSYKNPKV
+444 
-454 KRIKIADGVTSIK
+454 
-467 EDAFFN
+467 
-473 CKNLTEVIIP
+473 
-483 DSVTTIGDFAFANC
+483 
-497 EELKTIK
+497 
-504 IPKNVTSIGKGAF
+504 
-517 CGCIYMTSII
+517 
-527 IPDSVTTIEDST
+527 
-539 FSNCMRLETIKIPKN
+539 
-554 VTSIE
+554 
-559 EGAFFHCARL
+559 
-569 TSIIIPDS
+569 
-577 VTSIGNLAFAN
+577 
-588 CIRLKTI
+588 
-595 KIPNSVT
+595 
-602 SIGDRAF
+602 
-609 YNCYNLES
+609 
-617 IKMPESATSIGF
+617 
-629 ETFRS
+629 
-634 CNSLK
+634 
-639 SINIPKGVTAIEN
+639 EN
-652 STFFLCKNLT
+652 F
-662 EVIIPDSVTSIE
+662 
-674 NDAFENCKNLK
+674 
-685 TIHYA
+685 
-690 GTRDQWNAIEKAFDW
+690 
-705 IPSTRELM
+705 
-713 IDYNYQESS
+713 

-733 VVKESAERKYWNNFF
+733 VVKESAERKYWNKFF

-851 ESIYKP
+851 E
-857 SSIDEYIDTMGYT
+857 
-870 DAAEAFSMAF
+870 
-880 IGNYLDKRELGEYI
+880 
-894 VDSDGVEPLAS
+894 
-905 EDGREISIGDDLSA
+905 
-919 FCLGGA
+919 
-925 Y
+925 

>member
-1 MVKLHEAMTYGNGE
+1 MVKLREAMSYGNEE

-21 GFEAD
+21 GFEVD
-26 VGFWYGEYCKDVDAG
+26 VDFWYGEYCKDADAG
-41 LSSGGGTAEYIAEKI
+41 LSPGGGIAEYIAEKI

-77 TYPKAEKKWSAN
+77 TYPKAEKKWSVN
-89 IREASEQP
+89 IHEASEQP

-167 QISGLGHALAGKNV
+167 QISGLGHALASKNV

-245 YMYNN
+245 YMYND
-250 ADELRKAIR
+250 ADKLRKAIK

-274 NFTDEALGKIVAQLQ
+274 HFTDEALGKIVAQLQ
-289 EIRESN
+289 EIRESS

-416 AHAEYKKDQLK
+416 AHAEYEKDQLK
-427 KKEDDNIETGVF
+427 KKEEEDNQ
-439 VVTDF
+439 
-444 SDDSYKNPKV
+444 
-454 KRIKIADGVTSIK
+454 
-467 EDAFFN
+467 
-473 CKNLTEVIIP
+473 
-483 DSVTTIGDFAFANC
+483 
-497 EELKTIK
+497 
-504 IPKNVTSIGKGAF
+504 
-517 CGCIYMTSII
+517 
-527 IPDSVTTIEDST
+527 
-539 FSNCMRLETIKIPKN
+539 
-554 VTSIE
+554 
-559 EGAFFHCARL
+559 
-569 TSIIIPDS
+569 
-577 VTSIGNLAFAN
+577 
-588 CIRLKTI
+588 
-595 KIPNSVT
+595 
-602 SIGDRAF
+602 
-609 YNCYNLES
+609 
-617 IKMPESATSIGF
+617 
-629 ETFRS
+629 
-634 CNSLK
+634 
-639 SINIPKGVTAIEN
+639 EN
-652 STFFLCKNLT
+652 F
-662 EVIIPDSVTSIE
+662 
-674 NDAFENCKNLK
+674 
-685 TIHYA
+685 
-690 GTRDQWNAIEKAFDW
+690 
-705 IPSTRELM
+705 
-713 IDYNYQESS
+713 

-818 EGKIRWLQKNNW
+818 EGKIRWLQANNW

-857 SSIDEYIDTMGYT
+857 SSIDEYIDTMGYA
-870 DAAEAFSMAF
+870 DAVEAFSMAF

>member
-1 MVKLHEAMTYGNGE
+1 MVKLREAMTYGNGE

-26 VGFWYGEYCKDVDAG
+26 VDFWYGEYCKDVDAG
-41 LSSGGGTAEYIAEKI
+41 LSPGGGIAEYIADRINK
-56 DEEHPTE
+56 EHPTK
-63 SPEQFKSLVRLVRE
+63 SYDQFKSLVRLVRE
-77 TYPKAEKKWSAN
+77 IYPKSEKKWSVN
-89 IREASEQP
+89 IHEASEQP
-97 FVFIKIFDPYE
+97 FVFIKVFDPYE
-108 DGEARATVQSYGGP
+108 DGEARAIAQSYGGQLD
-122 MAYNVWSISKENI
+122 YNVWSISKENI

-153 YYSNGKLGGKLSEA
+153 YYSSRKLGGKLSEA
-167 QISGLGHALAGKNV
+167 QISGHALTGKNV

-213 MYVWDPENTGK
+213 MWVWDPENTGK

-237 VFFSEHIY
+237 VFFSEQ
-245 YMYNN
+245 MYDN
-250 ADELRKAIR
+250 APGLRKAINT
-259 AHGYHLDDLNGINKE
+259 HGYHLDDLNGINKE

-289 EIRESN
+289 EIRESS

-416 AHAEYKKDQLK
+416 SHAEYEKDQLK
-427 KKEDDNIETGVF
+427 KKEEEDNQ
-439 VVTDF
+439 
-444 SDDSYKNPKV
+444 
-454 KRIKIADGVTSIK
+454 
-467 EDAFFN
+467 
-473 CKNLTEVIIP
+473 
-483 DSVTTIGDFAFANC
+483 
-497 EELKTIK
+497 
-504 IPKNVTSIGKGAF
+504 
-517 CGCIYMTSII
+517 
-527 IPDSVTTIEDST
+527 
-539 FSNCMRLETIKIPKN
+539 
-554 VTSIE
+554 
-559 EGAFFHCARL
+559 
-569 TSIIIPDS
+569 
-577 VTSIGNLAFAN
+577 
-588 CIRLKTI
+588 
-595 KIPNSVT
+595 
-602 SIGDRAF
+602 
-609 YNCYNLES
+609 
-617 IKMPESATSIGF
+617 
-629 ETFRS
+629 
-634 CNSLK
+634 
-639 SINIPKGVTAIEN
+639 EN
-652 STFFLCKNLT
+652 F
-662 EVIIPDSVTSIE
+662 
-674 NDAFENCKNLK
+674 
-685 TIHYA
+685 
-690 GTRDQWNAIEKAFDW
+690 
-705 IPSTRELM
+705 
-713 IDYNYQESS
+713 

-748 DKITESVDSDRI
+748 DKITESTDSDSI
-760 ETLLKNYFDT
+760 ETILKDYFDT

-776 DETCWGLPVY
+776 DETCFGLPVY

-807 QAIDVFEDDTD
+807 QAIGVFEDDTE
-818 EGKIRWLQKNNW
+818 EGQIRWLQKNNW

-839 NDLGDNPDDYEE
+839 EDLGDYEE
-851 ESIYKP
+851 GESIYKP
-857 SSIDEYIDTMGYT
+857 SSIDEYIDTMGYA

-919 FCLGGA
+919 FCLGET

>member
-1 MVKLHEAMTYGNGE
+1 MVKLREAISYGNGE

-26 VGFWYGEYCKDVDAG
+26 VDFWYGEYCKDVDAG
-41 LSSGGGTAEYIAEKI
+41 LSPGGGIAEYIADRINK
-56 DEEHPTE
+56 EHPTK
-63 SPEQFKSLVRLVRE
+63 SYDQFRSLVRLVRE
-77 TYPKAEKKWSAN
+77 IYPKIEKNWSVN
-89 IREASEQP
+89 IHEAREQP
-97 FVFIKIFDPYE
+97 SVFIKIFDPYE
-108 DGEARATVQSYGGP
+108 DSEARAVVQSYGGQI
-122 MAYNVWSISKENI
+122 AYNVWSISKENI

-153 YYSNGKLGGKLSEA
+153 YYSSGKLGGKLSEA
-167 QISGLGHALAGKNV
+167 QISGLGRALAGKNV

-237 VFFSEHIY
+237 VFFSEQ
-245 YMYNN
+245 MYDN
-250 ADELRKAIR
+250 APGLRKAINT
-259 AHGYHLDDLNGINKE
+259 HGYHLDDLNGINKE
-274 NFTDEALGKIVAQLQ
+274 SFTDEALGKIVAQLQ
-289 EIRESN
+289 EIRESS

-388 WSINIRPRS
+388 WSINIRSRS

-405 FESINDKSIYD
+405 FESINDKSIYN
-416 AHAEYKKDQLK
+416 AHAEYEKDQLK
-427 KKEDDNIETGVF
+427 KKEEEDNQ
-439 VVTDF
+439 
-444 SDDSYKNPKV
+444 
-454 KRIKIADGVTSIK
+454 
-467 EDAFFN
+467 
-473 CKNLTEVIIP
+473 
-483 DSVTTIGDFAFANC
+483 
-497 EELKTIK
+497 
-504 IPKNVTSIGKGAF
+504 
-517 CGCIYMTSII
+517 
-527 IPDSVTTIEDST
+527 
-539 FSNCMRLETIKIPKN
+539 
-554 VTSIE
+554 
-559 EGAFFHCARL
+559 
-569 TSIIIPDS
+569 
-577 VTSIGNLAFAN
+577 
-588 CIRLKTI
+588 
-595 KIPNSVT
+595 
-602 SIGDRAF
+602 
-609 YNCYNLES
+609 
-617 IKMPESATSIGF
+617 
-629 ETFRS
+629 
-634 CNSLK
+634 
-639 SINIPKGVTAIEN
+639 EN
-652 STFFLCKNLT
+652 F
-662 EVIIPDSVTSIE
+662 
-674 NDAFENCKNLK
+674 
-685 TIHYA
+685 
-690 GTRDQWNAIEKAFDW
+690 
-705 IPSTRELM
+705 
-713 IDYNYQESS
+713 

-748 DKITESVDSDRI
+748 DKITESTDSDSI
-760 ETLLKNYFDT
+760 ETLLKDYFDT

-776 DETCWGLPVY
+776 DETCFGLPVY

-797 SDDVYDAAVQ
+797 SDEAYDAAVQ
-807 QAIDVFEDDTD
+807 QAIGVFEDDTE
-818 EGKIRWLQKNNW
+818 EGQIRWLQANNW

-839 NDLGDNPDDYEE
+839 EDLGDYEE
-851 ESIYKP
+851 GESIYKP
-857 SSIDEYIDTMGYT
+857 SSIDEYIDTMGYA

>member
-1 MVKLHEAMTYGNGE
+1 MVKLREAMSYGNEE

-41 LSSGGGTAEYIAEKI
+41 LNNPDVGIAEYIAEKI

-63 SPEQFKSLVRLVRE
+63 SPEQFKSLVRLVRD
-77 TYPKAEKKWSAN
+77 TYPKIEKNWSVN
-89 IREASEQP
+89 IHEASEQP

-167 QISGLGHALAGKNV
+167 QISGHALAGKNV

-245 YMYNN
+245 YIYNN

-274 NFTDEALGKIVAQLQ
+274 HFTDEALGKIVAQLQ
-289 EIRESN
+289 EIRESS

-416 AHAEYKKDQLK
+416 AHAEYEKDQLK
-427 KKEDDNIETGVF
+427 KKEEEDNQ
-439 VVTDF
+439 
-444 SDDSYKNPKV
+444 
-454 KRIKIADGVTSIK
+454 
-467 EDAFFN
+467 
-473 CKNLTEVIIP
+473 
-483 DSVTTIGDFAFANC
+483 
-497 EELKTIK
+497 
-504 IPKNVTSIGKGAF
+504 
-517 CGCIYMTSII
+517 
-527 IPDSVTTIEDST
+527 
-539 FSNCMRLETIKIPKN
+539 
-554 VTSIE
+554 
-559 EGAFFHCARL
+559 
-569 TSIIIPDS
+569 
-577 VTSIGNLAFAN
+577 
-588 CIRLKTI
+588 
-595 KIPNSVT
+595 
-602 SIGDRAF
+602 
-609 YNCYNLES
+609 
-617 IKMPESATSIGF
+617 
-629 ETFRS
+629 
-634 CNSLK
+634 
-639 SINIPKGVTAIEN
+639 EN
-652 STFFLCKNLT
+652 F
-662 EVIIPDSVTSIE
+662 
-674 NDAFENCKNLK
+674 
-685 TIHYA
+685 
-690 GTRDQWNAIEKAFDW
+690 
-705 IPSTRELM
+705 
-713 IDYNYQESS
+713 

-733 VVKESAERKYWNNFF
+733 VVKESAERKYWNSFF
-748 DKITESVDSDRI
+748 NKITESVDSDRI

-786 IVDNKRYAVGD
+786 IVDSKRYAVGD

-839 NDLGDNPDDYEE
+839 NDLGDNSDDYEE

>member
-1 MVKLHEAMTYGNGE
+1 MVKLREAMSYGNEE

-41 LSSGGGTAEYIAEKI
+41 LNNPDVGIAEYIAEKI

-63 SPEQFKSLVRLVRE
+63 SPEQFKSLVRLVRD
-77 TYPKAEKKWSAN
+77 TYPKIEKNLSVN
-89 IREASEQP
+89 IHEVSEQP

-167 QISGLGHALAGKNV
+167 QISGHALAGKNV

-245 YMYNN
+245 YIYNN

-274 NFTDEALGKIVAQLQ
+274 HFTDEALGKIVAQLQ
-289 EIRESN
+289 EIRESS

-416 AHAEYKKDQLK
+416 AHAEYEKDQLK
-427 KKEDDNIETGVF
+427 KKEEEDNQ
-439 VVTDF
+439 
-444 SDDSYKNPKV
+444 
-454 KRIKIADGVTSIK
+454 
-467 EDAFFN
+467 
-473 CKNLTEVIIP
+473 
-483 DSVTTIGDFAFANC
+483 
-497 EELKTIK
+497 
-504 IPKNVTSIGKGAF
+504 
-517 CGCIYMTSII
+517 
-527 IPDSVTTIEDST
+527 
-539 FSNCMRLETIKIPKN
+539 
-554 VTSIE
+554 
-559 EGAFFHCARL
+559 
-569 TSIIIPDS
+569 
-577 VTSIGNLAFAN
+577 
-588 CIRLKTI
+588 
-595 KIPNSVT
+595 
-602 SIGDRAF
+602 
-609 YNCYNLES
+609 
-617 IKMPESATSIGF
+617 
-629 ETFRS
+629 
-634 CNSLK
+634 
-639 SINIPKGVTAIEN
+639 EN
-652 STFFLCKNLT
+652 F
-662 EVIIPDSVTSIE
+662 
-674 NDAFENCKNLK
+674 
-685 TIHYA
+685 
-690 GTRDQWNAIEKAFDW
+690 
-705 IPSTRELM
+705 
-713 IDYNYQESS
+713 

-733 VVKESAERKYWNNFF
+733 VVKESAERKYWNKFF

-786 IVDNKRYAVGD
+786 TVDSKRYAVGD

-839 NDLGDNPDDYEE
+839 NDLGDNSDDYEE

-905 EDGREISIGDDLSA
+905 EDGKEISIGDDLSA

>member
-1 MVKLHEAMTYGNGE
+1 MVKLREAMTYGNGE

-26 VGFWYGEYCKDVDAG
+26 VNFWYGEYCKDVDAG
-41 LSSGGGTAEYIAEKI
+41 LNNPDVGIAEYIAEKI

-77 TYPKAEKKWSAN
+77 IYPKSEKKWSVN
-89 IREASEQP
+89 IHEASEQP

-167 QISGLGHALAGKNV
+167 QISDHALAGKNV

-245 YMYNN
+245 YIYNN

-259 AHGYHLDDLNGINKE
+259 AHDYHLDDLNGINKE
-274 NFTDEALGKIVAQLQ
+274 HFTDEALGKIVAQLQ
-289 EIRESN
+289 EIRESS

-427 KKEDDNIETGVF
+427 KKEEEDNQ
-439 VVTDF
+439 
-444 SDDSYKNPKV
+444 
-454 KRIKIADGVTSIK
+454 
-467 EDAFFN
+467 
-473 CKNLTEVIIP
+473 
-483 DSVTTIGDFAFANC
+483 
-497 EELKTIK
+497 
-504 IPKNVTSIGKGAF
+504 
-517 CGCIYMTSII
+517 
-527 IPDSVTTIEDST
+527 
-539 FSNCMRLETIKIPKN
+539 
-554 VTSIE
+554 
-559 EGAFFHCARL
+559 
-569 TSIIIPDS
+569 
-577 VTSIGNLAFAN
+577 
-588 CIRLKTI
+588 
-595 KIPNSVT
+595 
-602 SIGDRAF
+602 
-609 YNCYNLES
+609 
-617 IKMPESATSIGF
+617 
-629 ETFRS
+629 
-634 CNSLK
+634 
-639 SINIPKGVTAIEN
+639 EN
-652 STFFLCKNLT
+652 F
-662 EVIIPDSVTSIE
+662 
-674 NDAFENCKNLK
+674 
-685 TIHYA
+685 
-690 GTRDQWNAIEKAFDW
+690 
-705 IPSTRELM
+705 
-713 IDYNYQESS
+713 

-748 DKITESVDSDRI
+748 DKITESTDNDSI
-760 ETLLKNYFDT
+760 ETLLKDYFDT
-770 DDVSLS
+770 DDVSFS
-776 DETCWGLPVY
+776 DETCFGLPVY

-797 SDDVYDAAVQ
+797 SDEAYDAAVQ
-807 QAIDVFEDDTD
+807 QAIGVFEDDTD
-818 EGKIRWLQKNNW
+818 EGKIRWLQANNW

-839 NDLGDNPDDYEE
+839 EDLGDNSDDYEE

-894 VDSDGVEPLAS
+894 VDSDGVGPLAS

>member
-1 MVKLHEAMTYGNGE
+1 MIKLREAMSYGNEE

-41 LSSGGGTAEYIAEKI
+41 LNNPDVGIAEYIAEKI

-63 SPEQFKSLVRLVRE
+63 SPEQFKSLVRLVRD
-77 TYPKAEKKWSAN
+77 TYPKIEKNWSVN
-89 IREASEQP
+89 IYEASEQP

-167 QISGLGHALAGKNV
+167 QISGHALAGKNV

-245 YMYNN
+245 YIYNN

-274 NFTDEALGKIVAQLQ
+274 HFTDEALGKIVAQLQ
-289 EIRESN
+289 EIRESS

-416 AHAEYKKDQLK
+416 AHAEYEKDQLN
-427 KKEDDNIETGVF
+427 KKEEEDNQ
-439 VVTDF
+439 
-444 SDDSYKNPKV
+444 
-454 KRIKIADGVTSIK
+454 
-467 EDAFFN
+467 
-473 CKNLTEVIIP
+473 
-483 DSVTTIGDFAFANC
+483 
-497 EELKTIK
+497 
-504 IPKNVTSIGKGAF
+504 
-517 CGCIYMTSII
+517 
-527 IPDSVTTIEDST
+527 
-539 FSNCMRLETIKIPKN
+539 
-554 VTSIE
+554 
-559 EGAFFHCARL
+559 
-569 TSIIIPDS
+569 
-577 VTSIGNLAFAN
+577 
-588 CIRLKTI
+588 
-595 KIPNSVT
+595 
-602 SIGDRAF
+602 
-609 YNCYNLES
+609 
-617 IKMPESATSIGF
+617 
-629 ETFRS
+629 
-634 CNSLK
+634 
-639 SINIPKGVTAIEN
+639 EN
-652 STFFLCKNLT
+652 F
-662 EVIIPDSVTSIE
+662 
-674 NDAFENCKNLK
+674 
-685 TIHYA
+685 
-690 GTRDQWNAIEKAFDW
+690 
-705 IPSTRELM
+705 
-713 IDYNYQESS
+713 

-733 VVKESAERKYWNNFF
+733 VVKESAERKYWNKFF

>member
-1 MVKLHEAMTYGNGE
+1 MVKLRETTSYGNEE

-26 VGFWYGEYCKDVDAG
+26 VDFWYGEYCKDVDAG
-41 LSSGGGTAEYIAEKI
+41 LSPGGGIAEYIAEKI

-77 TYPKAEKKWSAN
+77 TYPKAEKKWSVN
-89 IREASEQP
+89 IHEASEQP

-245 YMYNN
+245 YIYNN

-274 NFTDEALGKIVAQLQ
+274 HFTDEALGKIVAQLQ
-289 EIRESN
+289 EIRESS

-427 KKEDDNIETGVF
+427 KKEEDNQ
-439 VVTDF
+439 
-444 SDDSYKNPKV
+444 
-454 KRIKIADGVTSIK
+454 
-467 EDAFFN
+467 
-473 CKNLTEVIIP
+473 
-483 DSVTTIGDFAFANC
+483 
-497 EELKTIK
+497 
-504 IPKNVTSIGKGAF
+504 
-517 CGCIYMTSII
+517 
-527 IPDSVTTIEDST
+527 
-539 FSNCMRLETIKIPKN
+539 
-554 VTSIE
+554 
-559 EGAFFHCARL
+559 
-569 TSIIIPDS
+569 
-577 VTSIGNLAFAN
+577 
-588 CIRLKTI
+588 
-595 KIPNSVT
+595 
-602 SIGDRAF
+602 
-609 YNCYNLES
+609 
-617 IKMPESATSIGF
+617 
-629 ETFRS
+629 
-634 CNSLK
+634 
-639 SINIPKGVTAIEN
+639 EN
-652 STFFLCKNLT
+652 F
-662 EVIIPDSVTSIE
+662 
-674 NDAFENCKNLK
+674 
-685 TIHYA
+685 
-690 GTRDQWNAIEKAFDW
+690 
-705 IPSTRELM
+705 
-713 IDYNYQESS
+713 

-786 IVDNKRYAVGD
+786 IVDNKRYAVGN

>member
-1 MVKLHEAMTYGNGE
+1 MIKLREAMSYGNEE

-21 GFEAD
+21 GFDAD
-26 VGFWYGEYCKDVDAG
+26 VGFWYGEYCKDADAG
-41 LSSGGGTAEYIAEKI
+41 LNNPDVGIAEYIAEKI

-63 SPEQFKSLVRLVRE
+63 SPEQFKSLVRLVRD
-77 TYPKAEKKWSAN
+77 TYPKIEKNLSVN
-89 IREASEQP
+89 IHEVSEQP

-167 QISGLGHALAGKNV
+167 QISGHALAGKNV

-245 YMYNN
+245 YIYNN

-274 NFTDEALGKIVAQLQ
+274 HFTDEALGKIVAQLQ
-289 EIRESN
+289 EIRESS

-416 AHAEYKKDQLK
+416 AHAEYEKDQLN
-427 KKEDDNIETGVF
+427 KKEEEDNQ
-439 VVTDF
+439 
-444 SDDSYKNPKV
+444 
-454 KRIKIADGVTSIK
+454 
-467 EDAFFN
+467 
-473 CKNLTEVIIP
+473 
-483 DSVTTIGDFAFANC
+483 
-497 EELKTIK
+497 
-504 IPKNVTSIGKGAF
+504 
-517 CGCIYMTSII
+517 
-527 IPDSVTTIEDST
+527 
-539 FSNCMRLETIKIPKN
+539 
-554 VTSIE
+554 
-559 EGAFFHCARL
+559 
-569 TSIIIPDS
+569 
-577 VTSIGNLAFAN
+577 
-588 CIRLKTI
+588 
-595 KIPNSVT
+595 
-602 SIGDRAF
+602 
-609 YNCYNLES
+609 
-617 IKMPESATSIGF
+617 
-629 ETFRS
+629 
-634 CNSLK
+634 
-639 SINIPKGVTAIEN
+639 EN
-652 STFFLCKNLT
+652 F
-662 EVIIPDSVTSIE
+662 
-674 NDAFENCKNLK
+674 
-685 TIHYA
+685 
-690 GTRDQWNAIEKAFDW
+690 
-705 IPSTRELM
+705 
-713 IDYNYQESS
+713 

-733 VVKESAERKYWNNFF
+733 VVKESAERKYWNKFF

-894 VDSDGVEPLAS
+894 VDSDGVEHLAS

>member
-1 MVKLHEAMTYGNGE
+1 MVKLREAMSYGNEE

-41 LSSGGGTAEYIAEKI
+41 LNNPDVGIAEYIAEKI

-63 SPEQFKSLVRLVRE
+63 SPEQFKSLVRLVRD
-77 TYPKAEKKWSAN
+77 TYPKIEKNLSVN
-89 IREASEQP
+89 IHEVSEQP

-167 QISGLGHALAGKNV
+167 QISGHALAGKNV

-274 NFTDEALGKIVAQLQ
+274 HFTDEALGKIVAQLQ
-289 EIRESN
+289 EIRESS

-416 AHAEYKKDQLK
+416 AHAEYEKDQLN
-427 KKEDDNIETGVF
+427 KKEEEDNQ
-439 VVTDF
+439 
-444 SDDSYKNPKV
+444 
-454 KRIKIADGVTSIK
+454 
-467 EDAFFN
+467 
-473 CKNLTEVIIP
+473 
-483 DSVTTIGDFAFANC
+483 
-497 EELKTIK
+497 
-504 IPKNVTSIGKGAF
+504 
-517 CGCIYMTSII
+517 
-527 IPDSVTTIEDST
+527 
-539 FSNCMRLETIKIPKN
+539 
-554 VTSIE
+554 
-559 EGAFFHCARL
+559 
-569 TSIIIPDS
+569 
-577 VTSIGNLAFAN
+577 
-588 CIRLKTI
+588 
-595 KIPNSVT
+595 
-602 SIGDRAF
+602 
-609 YNCYNLES
+609 
-617 IKMPESATSIGF
+617 
-629 ETFRS
+629 
-634 CNSLK
+634 
-639 SINIPKGVTAIEN
+639 EN
-652 STFFLCKNLT
+652 F
-662 EVIIPDSVTSIE
+662 
-674 NDAFENCKNLK
+674 
-685 TIHYA
+685 
-690 GTRDQWNAIEKAFDW
+690 
-705 IPSTRELM
+705 
-713 IDYNYQESS
+713 

-733 VVKESAERKYWNNFF
+733 VVKESAERKYWNKFF